1 MGFDAF
7 GAMFWAFLLTLF
19 AGISTAFGAFLAFF
33 KTKDESR
40 VLAFGLGFSGGVMV
54 YLSFVEILPKSID
67 FFSRINPNTQSFAN
81 AEFLGVVCFFVGMIL
96 AFGIDILIPKD
107 VNPHELKSQNE
118 VYCELESRKS
128 YILRNNAIKRTAIFT
143 AIAITIHNFPE
154 GFATFVSAL
163 DSLAFGVSIAIAIA
177 IHNIPEGLAVSL
189 PIYHVTGDKK
199 QALKLTLL
207 SGLSEPVGAIVG
219 YFLLAPILGDFTIAI
234 SFGVVAGI
242 MVFISI
248 DSLLPNSKLST
259 KGHESVAGV
268 FFGMGIMAVS
278 LLILK

>member
-1 MGFDAF
+1 MTFESMLF
-7 GAMFWAFLLTLF
+7 AFLLTLI

-33 KTKDESR
+33 KTKDETR
-40 VLAFGLGFSGGVMV
+40 VLSFGLGFSGGVMV

-67 FFSRINPNTQSFAN
+67 YFLRIDSNN
-81 AEFLGVVCFFVGMIL
+81 AESLGILCFFVGMVL

-118 VYCELESRKS
+118 VYCELDSRERHIS
-128 YILRNNAIKRTAIFT
+128 RNNAIKRTAIFT

-154 GFATFVSAL
+154 GFATFISAL
-163 DSLAFGVSIAIAIA
+163 DSFAFGVSIAVAVA

-189 PIYHVTGDKK
+189 PIYYATGDKR

-207 SGLSEPVGAIVG
+207 SGLSEPLGAVIG
-219 YFLLAPILGDFTIAI
+219 YFLLAPLLGEATLAI
-234 SFGVVAGI
+234 SFGIIAGI

-248 DSLLPNSKLST
+248 DSLLPTSKLST

-268 FFGMGIMAVS
+268 FFGMGIMAIS
-278 LLILK
+278 LILLGE